1 MFGKLFDPTY
11 KEFKKC
17 SKVAEAVVALEDE
30 YKKLTDEEL
39 KAKTPEFKKR
49 LEKGETL
56 DDIMV
61 EAFATA
67 REAASRV
74 LGLTPFKVQI
84 IGAAA
89 MHFGNIAEMKT
100 GEGKTLTS
108 VLVAY
113 LNALPGKG
121 VHIVTVNEYLA
132 SRDATEMGEVH
143 KFLGLTVG
151 LNLRELDSEQK
162 REQYYCDI
170 TYSTNSE
177 LGFDYLRDHMVL
189 YKEQMVQRPEMNFA
203 IVDEVD
209 SILIDEARTPLIIS
223 GGEKKGPNLYV
234 QANSFAKCLH
244 QEDYEIDVKD
254 RHVALTESGMS
265 KAEKYFNVDNLYDV
279 KNVTIVHHINNAL
292 RANYIMEKDKD
303 YVVHEGAIVIVD
315 PFTGRLM
322 VGRQWSDGLHQAIEA
337 KENVQIKKETR
348 TLATITYQNYFRMY
362 KKLAG
367 MTGTAKTEEE
377 EFRNIYNMFVVEI
390 PTNVPVIRIDEP
402 DLIFRSMKAKY
413 LAIAKDI
420 KERHEKGQ
428 PVLVGTVSI
437 ENSEKLSNI
446 LKREGIK
453 HEVLNAKYH
462 EKEAEIIAQAGKY
475 GAVTIA
481 TNMAGR
487 GTDIMLGGNSEFLA
501 KQEMRKQGYSDEL
514 IEQANAHNETEDE
527 EILKARETFNKYQN
541 KFEEEIKEEK
551 EKVLAAGGLKI
562 IGTERHESRR
572 IDNQLRGRSGRQGDP
587 GESRFYIALD
597 DDLMKIFGG
606 DMITSVYNTLK
617 ADENM
622 PIEMG
627 LLSKTVENAQK
638 RVEGQHFSI
647 RKHVLQYDDVMNTQ
661 REIIYSQRRE
671 VLDGKDLKEKIQKM
685 MHSVIEEIILTHETE
700 EGLDKEG
707 VKTEVKA
714 ILDIELNDVND
725 NTQELIEELYN
736 KVIENYTAKE
746 KEIGEQTL
754 RELERVVM
762 LKVVDQK
769 WMDHIDAMDE
779 LKDGIGLRAYGQKDP
794 VALYKLEGFDMF
806 EQMTND
812 IKIDVVKILTHLQGP
827 QKVERKQTVKI
838 TGEGL
843 KQDRETAVPNKSQ
856 NAPNTPVKN
865 EGPQVGRN
873 DQCPCRKPER
883 SIRIAV
889 ENNCN

>member
-428 PVLVGTVSI
+428 PVLVGTISI
-437 ENSEKLSNI
+437 ESSELLSNL
-446 LKREGIK
+446 LKRNGIP
-453 HEVLNAKYH
+453 HSVLNAKQH
-462 EKEAEIIAQAGKY
+462 EREAEIIAKAGQK
-475 GAVTIA
+475 GSVTIA

-487 GTDIMLGGNSEFLA
+487 GTDIKLGEGVRELGGLA
-501 KQEMRKQGYSDEL
+501 
-514 IEQANAHNETEDE
+514 
-527 EILKARETFNKYQN
+527 
-541 KFEEEIKEEK
+541 
-551 EKVLAAGGLKI
+551 V
-562 IGTERHESRR
+562 IGTERHEARR

-587 GESRFYIALD
+587 GYSRFYLSAQD
-597 DDLMKIFGG
+597 ELMIRFGG
-606 DMITSVYNTLK
+606 DRFERLLGMIANPD
-617 ADENM
+617 ADGYET
-622 PIEMG
+622 PLE
-627 LLSKTVENAQK
+627 SKMFSRFVESAQK
-638 RVEGQHFSI
+638 KVEGANYDS
-647 RKHVLQYDDVMNTQ
+647 RKNVVEYD
-661 REIIYSQRRE
+661 E
-671 VLDGKDLKEKIQKM
+671 VL
-685 MHSVIEEIILTHETE
+685 
-700 EGLDKEG
+700 
-707 VKTEVKA
+707 
-714 ILDIELNDVND
+714 
-725 NTQELIEELYN
+725 
-736 KVIENYTAKE
+736 
-746 KEIGEQTL
+746 
-754 RELERVVM
+754 
-762 LKVVDQK
+762 
-769 WMDHIDAMDE
+769 
-779 LKDGIGLRAYGQKDP
+779 
-794 VALYKLEGFDMF
+794 
-806 EQMTND
+806 
-812 IKIDVVKILTHLQGP
+812 
-827 QKVERKQTVKI
+827 RKQI
-838 TGEGL
+838 F
-843 KQDRETAVPNKSQ
+843 
-856 NAPNTPVKN
+856 
-865 EGPQVGRN
+865 
-873 DQCPCRKPER
+873 
-883 SIRIAV
+883 
-889 ENNCN
+889 

>member
-39 KAKTPEFKKR
+39 KAKTPEFKQR

-292 RANYIMEKDKD
+292 RENYIMEKDKD

-428 PVLVGTVSI
+428 PVLVGTISI
-437 ENSEKLSNI
+437 ESSELLSNL
-446 LKREGIK
+446 LKRNGIP
-453 HEVLNAKYH
+453 HSVLNAKQH
-462 EKEAEIIAQAGKY
+462 EREAEIIAKAGQK
-475 GAVTIA
+475 GSVTIA

-487 GTDIMLGGNSEFLA
+487 GTDIKLGEGVRELGGLA
-501 KQEMRKQGYSDEL
+501 
-514 IEQANAHNETEDE
+514 
-527 EILKARETFNKYQN
+527 
-541 KFEEEIKEEK
+541 
-551 EKVLAAGGLKI
+551 V
-562 IGTERHESRR
+562 IGTERHEARR

-587 GESRFYIALD
+587 GYSRFYLSAQD
-597 DDLMKIFGG
+597 ELMIRFGG
-606 DMITSVYNTLK
+606 DRFERLLGMIANPD
-617 ADENM
+617 ADGYET
-622 PIEMG
+622 PLE
-627 LLSKTVENAQK
+627 SKMFSRFVESAQK
-638 RVEGQHFSI
+638 KVEGANYDSRKNVVEYDEVLRKQREVIYGQRKDILFLDDMEPTI
-647 RKHVLQYDDVMNTQ
+647 RKMIKNVVKRNIGGYIVHEKKNSEVDAVRFMNEFASKFFNRGKIT
-661 REIIYSQRRE
+661 IDE
-671 VLDGKDLKEKIQKM
+671 V
-685 MHSVIEEIILTHETE
+685 
-700 EGLDKEG
+700 EGLNE
-707 VKTEVKA
+707 EQ
-714 ILDIELNDVND
+714 LS
-725 NTQELIEELYN
+725 ELIEN
-736 KVIENYTAKE
+736 KFIE
-746 KEIGEQTL
+746 
-754 RELERVVM
+754 ELENKKTQVPNEVFQEF
-762 LKVVDQK
+762 LKVVLLRVVDSH
-769 WMDHIDAMDE
+769 WMDHIDQMSN
-779 LKDGIGLRAYGQKDP
+779 LRQSIGLQSYAQINPLREYQQIAF
-794 VALYKLEGFDMF
+794 ETFNDMIATINDEVVLNVNRVILRENLQRE
-806 EQMTND
+806 EQAKVTGTNAGAD
-812 IKIDVVKILTHLQGP
+812 
-827 QKVERKQTVKI
+827 
-838 TGEGL
+838 
-843 KQDRETAVPNKSQ
+843 ETAKRKPVVNKD
-856 NAPNTPVKN
+856 KK
-865 EGPQVGRN
+865 VGRN
-873 DQCPCRKPER
+873 DPCPCGSGKKYKYCCGMNEK
-883 SIRIAV
+883 
-889 ENNCN
+889 

>member
-39 KAKTPEFKKR
+39 KAKTPEFKQR

-377 EFRNIYNMFVVEI
+377 EFRNIY
-390 PTNVPVIRIDEP
+390 
-402 DLIFRSMKAKY
+402 
-413 LAIAKDI
+413 
-420 KERHEKGQ
+420 
-428 PVLVGTVSI
+428 
-437 ENSEKLSNI
+437 
-446 LKREGIK
+446 
-453 HEVLNAKYH
+453 
-462 EKEAEIIAQAGKY
+462 
-475 GAVTIA
+475 
-481 TNMAGR
+481 
-487 GTDIMLGGNSEFLA
+487 
-501 KQEMRKQGYSDEL
+501 
-514 IEQANAHNETEDE
+514 
-527 EILKARETFNKYQN
+527 
-541 KFEEEIKEEK
+541 
-551 EKVLAAGGLKI
+551 
-562 IGTERHESRR
+562 
-572 IDNQLRGRSGRQGDP
+572 
-587 GESRFYIALD
+587 
-597 DDLMKIFGG
+597 
-606 DMITSVYNTLK
+606 
-617 ADENM
+617 
-622 PIEMG
+622 
-627 LLSKTVENAQK
+627 
-638 RVEGQHFSI
+638 
-647 RKHVLQYDDVMNTQ
+647 
-661 REIIYSQRRE
+661 
-671 VLDGKDLKEKIQKM
+671 
-685 MHSVIEEIILTHETE
+685 
-700 EGLDKEG
+700 
-707 VKTEVKA
+707 
-714 ILDIELNDVND
+714 
-725 NTQELIEELYN
+725 
-736 KVIENYTAKE
+736 
-746 KEIGEQTL
+746 
-754 RELERVVM
+754 
-762 LKVVDQK
+762 
-769 WMDHIDAMDE
+769 
-779 LKDGIGLRAYGQKDP
+779 
-794 VALYKLEGFDMF
+794 
-806 EQMTND
+806 
-812 IKIDVVKILTHLQGP
+812 
-827 QKVERKQTVKI
+827 
-838 TGEGL
+838 
-843 KQDRETAVPNKSQ
+843 
-856 NAPNTPVKN
+856 
-865 EGPQVGRN
+865 
-873 DQCPCRKPER
+873 
-883 SIRIAV
+883 
-889 ENNCN
+889 